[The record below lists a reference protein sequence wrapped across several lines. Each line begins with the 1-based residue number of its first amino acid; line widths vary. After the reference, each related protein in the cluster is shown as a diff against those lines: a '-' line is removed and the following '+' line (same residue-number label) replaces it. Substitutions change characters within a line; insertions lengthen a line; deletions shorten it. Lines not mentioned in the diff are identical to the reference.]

1 MALKKGDY
9 FVLVNEYTDKYY
21 KDDVFVVTEE
31 SEYANDIHC
40 SSLYRNESF
49 RFQLRSIYYRMVS
62 LSAAQK
68 RIMAAIDKR
77 EKEIVYLNNS
87 LDKIFRD

>member
-1 MALKKGDY
+1 MTLKKGDY

-40 SSLYRNESF
+40 RSLYRNESF
-49 RFQLRSIYYRMVS
+49 RFQLRSHDWRIITP
-62 LSAAQK
+62 SAAQK
-68 RIMAAIDKR
+68 RIRVAIKKR
-77 EKEIVYLNNS
+77 EEEIVYLNNS
-87 LDKIFRD
+87 LDKIFRG